1 MNIGARPLPLAE
13 QIVEA
18 TGLKVTYPFDDLV
31 FVEHNP
37 FLLRFDDE
45 NFNNIYVHFNVD
57 CHDVDKKQL
66 LDIIEKKARLLGMKA
81 IATRSYTMKQ
91 KEGVEEIEIEFS
103 AS

>member
-1 MNIGARPLPLAE
+1 MNLGARPLPLAE

-31 FVEHNP
+31 FIEHNP

-45 NFNNIYVHFNVD
+45 NFDHIYVHFNVD
-57 CHDVDKKQL
+57 CHEVDKMQL
-66 LDIIEKKARLLGMKA
+66 FDIMEKKAHSLGMKA
-81 IATRSYTMKQ
+81 ISTGSYTMQQ
-91 KEGVEEIEIEFS
+91 KEGVEEIEIVFS

>member
-57 CHDVDKKQL
+57 CHEVDKKQL
-66 LDIIEKKARLLGMKA
+66 LDIIEKKAHSLGMKA